1 MTDVGQPDDPR
12 KRWWDAMKRAFDVP
26 EGVSDENARMVIVG
40 ATIRD
45 TGEFFDVDGT
55 VAVTAMIDTILD
67 LGSAGELDLLV
78 AEEEPLYLNAASA
91 AEDAAYNRA
100 HDLGWRNTKD
110 PMTLMKLREVSD
122 RLISKAI
129 DSEREGPPRSP

>member
-55 VAVTAMIDTILD
+55 VAVTAIIDTILD

-78 AEEEPLYLNAASA
+78 AEEE
-91 AEDAAYNRA
+91 
-100 HDLGWRNTKD
+100 
-110 PMTLMKLREVSD
+110 
-122 RLISKAI
+122 
-129 DSEREGPPRSP
+129 